1 MAPAVSASGDQSP
14 LVLAC
19 IVVAIVSGSITLSHV
34 NDSGFWLVSR
44 FLGISTKISLSTW
57 TVIATA
63 IGVMSFAL
71 CWLLYALVA

>member
-1 MAPAVSASGDQSP
+1 MT
-14 LVLAC
+14 C
-19 IVVAIVSGSITLSHV
+19 IVVSIVSGSITLYHV

-44 FLGISTKISLSTW
+44 FLGISTKIALSTW

-71 CWLLYALVA
+71 CWLLYTPVA